1 MKENDDL
8 GKDNKKRKKA
18 KIINLISQFPLE
30 TWAMSRM
37 VYILYAWVTIFL
49 VSKVPLLIQKK
60 WHNINSNTIK
70 RGGGGEYINPMWFL
84 RKTQNPISIPFFFFR
99 FVKFKTLSLNRNW
112 FHWLENI
119 AIQLTDLIII
129 SILLYTIV
137 YKESKITNSLIW
149 WENLLQLNL
158 PNYDM
163 CTSTSNF
170 LPMWHHPLN
179 WMYNLIMIRYWFYQV
194 F

>member
-30 TWAMSRM
+30 TWAMSPV

-70 RGGGGEYINPMWFL
+70 RGGGGEYKNPMWFL

-99 FVKFKTLSLNRNW
+99 FVKFKTLSLNRN
-112 FHWLENI
+112 
-119 AIQLTDLIII
+119 
-129 SILLYTIV
+129 
-137 YKESKITNSLIW
+137 
-149 WENLLQLNL
+149 
-158 PNYDM
+158 
-163 CTSTSNF
+163 
-170 LPMWHHPLN
+170 
-179 WMYNLIMIRYWFYQV
+179 
-194 F
+194 